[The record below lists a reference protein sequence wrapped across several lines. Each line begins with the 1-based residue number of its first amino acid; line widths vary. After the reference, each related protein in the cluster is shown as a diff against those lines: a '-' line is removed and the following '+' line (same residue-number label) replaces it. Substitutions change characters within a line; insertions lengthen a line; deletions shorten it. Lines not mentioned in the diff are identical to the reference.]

1 MQRNVWSPFSQ
12 LSIVRSLSTAK
23 PKKELIIGII
33 KILIVTVLHLFVVR
47 PGAIRKSSP
56 VIVSS
61 LVIMTT
67 ALGLSMLGNGSRD
80 SDIRSLLAAVLYIS
94 SGNFSVNLFKEC
106 CPSDP
111 PLSIKTFVLVGSV
124 RPL

>member
-1 MQRNVWSPFSQ
+1 MQRNAWSPFSE

-23 PKKELIIGII
+23 PKKELIIGLI
-33 KILIVTVLHLFVVR
+33 KILIVTVLLFVVR

-94 SGNFSVNLFKEC
+94 SGNFSGNLFKEC